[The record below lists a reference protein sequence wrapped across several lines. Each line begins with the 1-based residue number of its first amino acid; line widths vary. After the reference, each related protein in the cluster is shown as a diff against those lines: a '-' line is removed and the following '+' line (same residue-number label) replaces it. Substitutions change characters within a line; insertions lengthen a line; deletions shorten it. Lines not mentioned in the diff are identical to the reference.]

1 MHCFVF
7 YQQFVHFCL
16 ETGGVMM
23 SGLLTTDSM
32 YLFCP
37 MMEKSQAQDFEKS
50 EGFMLGPGQGQV
62 STELFRILQVNERR
76 PW

>member
-1 MHCFVF
+1 
-7 YQQFVHFCL
+7 
-16 ETGGVMM
+16 MM